1 MRMQHGGVPTFQQT
15 LRSVDP
21 LSDLIFEVMDQATA
35 KTRAFF
41 ASEKQIHDP
50 FLAPCLMRFFAKQ
63 ALRGRG
69 IKAEEDGDSSDFE
82 ALPNNGLAFFYKRH
96 HVRILKAAIVRGVQW
111 KLPGCGASEPKTE
124 FYNQQLEMY
133 PDGRGNIVTSV
144 LNIIYLWDFDASLSL
159 AGVYLACPM
168 SAGANAKDVTD
179 HWCEPLL
186 HPALRKPHEH
196 SGLTEGDPEE
206 DLEAL
211 LGQDELEDAESVR
224 QA

>member
-1 MRMQHGGVPTFQQT
+1 
-15 LRSVDP
+15 
-21 LSDLIFEVMDQATA
+21 
-35 KTRAFF
+35 
-41 ASEKQIHDP
+41 
-50 FLAPCLMRFFAKQ
+50 
-63 ALRGRG
+63 
-69 IKAEEDGDSSDFE
+69 
-82 ALPNNGLAFFYKRH
+82 
-96 HVRILKAAIVRGVQW
+96 
-111 KLPGCGASEPKTE
+111 
-124 FYNQQLEMY
+124 MY